1 METSVDEPHSLR
13 FIERVGLAIATPRWA
28 LVVADE
34 SSHSGRSG
42 SDLLRLLGLSLLA
55 VHLRR
60 LVAAGWLTMAFGPGA
75 GLRGLA
81 AVLSQ
86 AFNVDLAFLVI
97 ATVLVWALGGAH
109 RAIGRAFDLVCV
121 AVVPLI
127 IVELVGSIVGGTMT
141 IAGLGDMPMLL
152 SWTFAGLAFGWAGVL
167 LAYAAR
173 LNRRRKTKQLP
184 FPPSMV
190 VRRARRVGILV
201 VIALAGSAAL
211 NIAWVVNNRDLLRPV
226 MSGDVAPAISLPTIG
241 AAGALGPNATLTD
254 HAGKVVIVD
263 FWATWCQPC
272 LEGLPALDAIARRG
286 AASGLVVLALNIDN
300 PKEARRIFDSA
311 GYQMTLVAGDRAT
324 EDRYGVQ
331 MIPHT
336 VVIDRRGRVRD
347 VHRGGG
353 VDWWTIVSPLLAES
367 AK

>member
-1 METSVDEPHSLR
+1 MEPSVDEPHALR

-34 SSHSGRSG
+34 TSHSGRSG

-55 VHLRR
+55 VHARR
-60 LVAAGWLTMAFGPGA
+60 LVAAGWLTLAFGAGA
-75 GLRGLA
+75 GVRGLA

-86 AFNVDLAFLVI
+86 AFNVDLAFLVV

-127 IVELVGSIVGGTMT
+127 IVELLGSVIGGAISLTS
-141 IAGLGDMPMLL
+141 IGDMPLWL
-152 SWTFAGLAFGWAGVL
+152 SWAFAGLAYGWAGAL
-167 LAYAAR
+167 LAFAAR
-173 LNRRRKTKQLP
+173 LSRRRKTKQLP
-184 FPPSMV
+184 FPPSIV
-190 VRRARRVGILV
+190 VRRARRVGV
-201 VIALAGSAAL
+201 VVAIGFAVSAAL
-211 NIAWVVNNRDLLRPV
+211 NVAWVVNNRDLLRPV
-226 MSGDVAPAISLPTIG
+226 MSGDVAPAFSLPTIG
-241 AAGALGPNATLTD
+241 AAGALGPKATLSDTL
-254 HAGKVVIVD
+254 GKVVIVD

-272 LEGLPALDAIARRG
+272 LEGLPALDAVARRG

-311 GYQMTLVAGDRAT
+311 GYQMTLVAGDKAT

-336 VVIDRRGRVRD
+336 VIIDRHGRVRE

-353 VDWWTIVSPLLAES
+353 VDWWTILAPLLAD
-367 AK
+367 AAP